1 MSIIV
6 PNYLPIILKY
16 FKYSKKK
23 NKKKQKQKQKKMQS
37 EALLVT

>member
-6 PNYLPIILKY
+6 PNYLPIILNISNT
-16 FKYSKKK
+16 SKKQ
-23 NKKKQKQKQKKMQS
+23 KQKQKQKKMQS